1 MANTTF
7 SGPVRSENGFVIA
20 NKNTTTG
27 SVTDSSLHSSANKDI
42 RRYYLEEYWK
52 QRPALNAV
60 ATAPLTD
67 ADATAAA
74 NDAIIIARGI
84 ASRDFEVLGTSM
96 TTALCT
102 FDTTRA
108 GIIITTA
115 GTDQNQAIIAPHLD
129 TNQSSWQTVPWG
141 TENSVI
147 WECVVTTAASIAD
160 VKLWSGLKLTND
172 QLIVTDADQA
182 YFKFQTDAT
191 NSEAFSDFT
200 LLHFVHSIA
209 DTDYISALPITV
221 AADTQYHLKI
231 EINSDRKA
239 AIYVNGV
246 QYNVT
251 TTSGSTGGTAVTTGT
266 ERTAALTND
275 VDLIPYIGVETGA
288 GSAKAL
294 KVHAQAISRL
304 IFE

>member
-7 SGPVRSENGFVIA
+7 SGPVRSENGFAIA
-20 NKNTTTG
+20 NKNSGTG
-27 SVTDSSLHSSANKDI
+27 IVTDSSLHSSANKDV

-60 ATAPLTD
+60 ASAPLTD

-74 NDAIIIARGI
+74 NDAIIIARAI

-141 TENSVI
+141 TENQVT
-147 WECVVTTAASIAD
+147 WECTVTTAASIAD
-160 VKLWSGLKLTND
+160 IKLWAGLKLTND
-172 QLIVTDADQA
+172 QLIVTDANQA

-191 NSEAFSDFT
+191 NSEAFTDFT

-231 EINSDRKA
+231 VIDSNRKA
-239 AIYVNGV
+239 SIYVNGI

-251 TTSGSTGGTAVTTGT
+251 STSGSTGGTAVTTGT
-266 ERTAALTND
+266 DKTAALTE
-275 VDLIPYIGVETGA
+275 VDLIPYIGVETGT
-288 GSAKAL
+288 GGAKAL
-294 KVHAQAISRL
+294 KVHSQAISRL